1 MSFGDTDSLDP
12 YSRFDQKDQ
21 DGEFTREL
29 KTVIMTFVIFII
41 SSIVLYL
48 ILMNLCI
55 AVIWDTYVSV
65 DKCRIVNDYKLR
77 IKFIYQLEVL
87 FKPSDFINE
96 VNFPAFL
103 IIRRK
108 MEPRSEKLNEA
119 SLGYVSGF

>member
-1 MSFGDTDSLDP
+1 MVQTLRISFGDTDSLDP

-65 DKCRIVNDYKLR
+65 DKCRIINDYRLR
-77 IKFIYQLEVL
+77 IKFIYQLEAL

-103 IIRRK
+103 IVRRK
-108 MEPRSEKLNEA
+108 MEPKS
-119 SLGYVSGF
+119 